1 MKWYENQ
8 HILLALMLSFY
19 IIPIAYVYYK
29 YNNNNNNE
37 SKSISSILTSQDPVL
52 LTIQTRHFIAACMF
66 IMAVFTII
74 YEFQRCVKHMKS
86 SWWSLSSIV
95 LILIGIFGVIYIPE
109 TNSIHYIFAGV
120 VFFSIIG
127 FMTGHTIHR
136 DVLHGQDGRHG
147 GQHGHVDNF
156 RILLYTQ
163 FLFMVI
169 TIIGVIQDAPILTI
183 ESIFILNF
191 AVFYLYLH
199 YHNHKIEP

>member
-19 IIPIAYVYYK
+19 IIPIAYVYYT
-29 YNNNNNNE
+29 YNNNNNE
-37 SKSISSILTSQDPVL
+37 SKSISSILTSQDLVL
-52 LTIQTRHFIAACMF
+52 LTIQTRHFIAVCMF

-86 SWWSLSSIV
+86 SWWSLFTIV
-95 LILIGIFGVIYIPE
+95 ILLIGIFGVIYIPE

-120 VFFSIIG
+120 VFLSIIG

-136 DVLHGQDGRHG
+136 DVF
-147 GQHGHVDNF
+147 HGHVDNF

-183 ESIFILNF
+183 ESIFLLNF

-199 YHNHKIEP
+199 YHNHNHNHNHNHKIEQ